1 MYEDML
7 MNGPMMLMTLMYFS
21 CERSCCLMILPEV
34 CIGVTATALGPTTT
48 HSSATFSASAS
59 ASGAGGGNMLPDTA
73 SDAAMSSS
81 AAAASAAAYL
91 PVQRRASPLHHRP
104 SADQLRMTSEG
115 DGDIE
120 LGSMMSSGAHT
131 GNTSA
136 TIGMP
141 LRGRL
146 SSDSSADDAHH
157 DERPYE
163 GIGSSLAMFYQ
174 LRSDKSKEP
183 DLERGDQSV
192 RPSLL
197 YENTPEDCAAV
208 AVSESCFGLF
218 AFQVNHG
225 AYAAATTQSPPT
237 AASASSSSS
246 LECEDSTA
254 STTTTRSPLLMPL
267 HIQSSTLSSSWSGS
281 MTYDPKR
288 CGHMFVACG
297 DCESAS
303 GLLLQPQELFGR
315 IGVPTAVSASAVS
328 TNGNDDDGARN
339 GCHDDDAEDAAAAA
353 AADAVRVSTS
363 AASND
368 SLTSL
373 GEEDE
378 CIACLSAKKEVVLLP
393 CR

>member
-1 MYEDML
+1 
-7 MNGPMMLMTLMYFS
+7 
-21 CERSCCLMILPEV
+21 MILPEV

-48 HSSATFSASAS
+48 HSSASVSVSAS
-59 ASGAGGGNMLPDTA
+59 ASGAGTGDMLPDTA

-81 AAAASAAAYL
+81 AAASASAYL

-104 SADQLRMTSEG
+104 SADQLRMISEG

-131 GNTSA
+131 GNTS
-136 TIGMP
+136 TSIVMP

-163 GIGSSLAMFYQ
+163 GIGSSLAMFYH

-197 YENTPEDCAAV
+197 YDNTPEDCAAV

-225 AYAAATTQSPPT
+225 AYSAATAQSPPT

-267 HIQSSTLSSSWSGS
+267 HNQSSTASSSWSGS

-297 DCESAS
+297 DSESAS

-315 IGVPTAVSASAVS
+315 IGVSTAVSASAVS

-339 GCHDDDAEDAAAAA
+339 DCHDDDAEDAAAAA
-353 AADAVRVSTS
+353 DDDAVRVSTS
-363 AASND
+363 AASHD

-373 GEEDE
+373 GEKDE